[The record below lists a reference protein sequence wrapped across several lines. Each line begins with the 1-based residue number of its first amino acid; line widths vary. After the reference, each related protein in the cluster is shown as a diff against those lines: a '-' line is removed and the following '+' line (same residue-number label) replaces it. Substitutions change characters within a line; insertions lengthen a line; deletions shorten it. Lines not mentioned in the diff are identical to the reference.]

1 LRALENK
8 EIILHLTD
16 EGKMADFV
24 VLSIREANLLRKRLQ
39 DLLELRGELLKNPDE
54 ETVHDLRVASRRARE
69 LLDYLETALPQG
81 AYQKLRAPAK
91 KITSRLGELRETEV
105 NLTLT
110 EKLQNEGLIQPLAA
124 ELLIHSLNNRKRK
137 LQLKV
142 NQQMG
147 AGKFAPYK
155 KFLGKLKGAR
165 LAIPASQEVLQR
177 RADDFYSF
185 SLPEDM
191 QDEALHELRILT
203 KKFRYALEI
212 HNRLR
217 NLRLGRFILRM
228 KGLQELLGQ
237 IHDLF
242 VFTNL
247 IKEEARKWNEP
258 TLTLIPD
265 ALHSAIIVVTERKEK
280 LYPRAK
286 LLHQRVLQNSPDEIR
301 PVPRKVIQAAEG
313 LPLEEIE
320 VQNDPAVRI
329 S

>member
-1 LRALENK
+1 
-8 EIILHLTD
+8 
-16 EGKMADFV
+16 MADFV
-24 VLSIREANLLRKRLQ
+24 VLSIREANLLRKRLH
-39 DLLELRGELLKNPDE
+39 DLLELRDELFKTPDE
-54 ETVHDLRVASRRARE
+54 ETVHDLRVASRRTRE
-69 LLDYLETALPQG
+69 LLDYLETALPQSV
-81 AYQKLRAPAK
+81 YQKLRAPAK
-91 KITSRLGELRETEV
+91 RITSRLGELRETEV
-105 NLTLT
+105 NLILT
-110 EKLQNEGLIQPLAA
+110 EKLQNEGLIQPVAA
-124 ELLIHSLNNRKRK
+124 ELLIHSLNSRKRK
-137 LQLKV
+137 LQARV
-142 NQQMG
+142 NKQMG
-147 AGKFAPYK
+147 AGKFTPYK
-155 KFLGKLKGAR
+155 KFLERLKGAR
-165 LAIPASQEVLQR
+165 LAIPASQEVLQK

-191 QDEALHELRILT
+191 QDDALHELRILT

-217 NLRLGRFILRM
+217 NLRLGRFIYRM

-247 IKEEARKWNEP
+247 IKKESQIWNEP

-286 LLHQRVLQNSPDEIR
+286 LLYQKVLQYSPDEIR
-301 PVPRKVIQAAEG
+301 PVPRKVVQTAEG
-313 LPLEEIE
+313 RSIDDIEIHS
-320 VQNDPAVRI
+320 DPAVRI

>member
-1 LRALENK
+1 
-8 EIILHLTD
+8 
-16 EGKMADFV
+16 MADFV
-24 VLSIREANLLRKRLQ
+24 VLSIREANLLRKRLNH
-39 DLLELRGELLKNPDE
+39 LLELRGELLKNPDE

-69 LLDYLETALPQG
+69 VLDYLESALPPS
-81 AYQKLRAPAK
+81 AYQKLRSPAK
-91 KITSRLGELRETEV
+91 GITSRLGELRETEV
-105 NLTLT
+105 NLALT
-110 EKLQNEGLIQPLAA
+110 EKLQNEGLIQPIAA

-137 LQLKV
+137 LQVRV
-142 NQQMG
+142 NKQMR
-147 AGKFAPYK
+147 AGKFTAYK
-155 KFLGKLKGAR
+155 KFLGRLKGAR

-177 RADDFYSF
+177 RADDFYGF
-185 SLPEDM
+185 SMPEDM

-217 NLRLGRFILRM
+217 NLRLGRFIFRM
-228 KGLQELLGQ
+228 KALQELLGE
-237 IHDLF
+237 IHDFF

-247 IKEEARKWNEP
+247 IKKEAQKWNEP

-265 ALHSAIIVVTERKEK
+265 ALRSAIIVVTERKEK

-301 PVPRKVIQAAEG
+301 PVPRKVVQAAEG
-313 LPLEEIE
+313 RSVDEIE
-320 VQNDPAVRI
+320 TQSDPIVRI